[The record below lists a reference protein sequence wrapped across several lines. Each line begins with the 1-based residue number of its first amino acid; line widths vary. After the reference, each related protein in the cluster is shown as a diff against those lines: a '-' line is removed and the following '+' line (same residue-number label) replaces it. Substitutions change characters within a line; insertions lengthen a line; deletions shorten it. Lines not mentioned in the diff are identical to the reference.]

1 MLLGINGNGD
11 WICLV
16 DSIPFLGVQGFPC
29 SLPCLPFNEKIP
41 RAVLVLAFL
50 VRVDSL
56 VIQDFSELP
65 LSIPSFVIFNEVND
79 VVVRYYF
86 LVLVVDSAFEAN
98 EVGIV
103 F

>member
-1 MLLGINGNGD
+1 MLLGVDGNGD

-41 RAVLVLAFL
+41 RAVLILAFL
-50 VRVDSL
+50 VRVDLL

-65 LSIPSFVIFNEVND
+65 LSIPGFVIFNEVDN

-86 LVLVVDSAFEAN
+86 LVLVIDSALETN
-98 EVGIV
+98 EFRIV